1 MRGAPETPLG
11 VTGHLRD
18 LLLSALRA
26 AGAAG
31 AAGEGLHPWLGTKKG
46 AEWDAAKH

>member
-1 MRGAPETPLG
+1 MPPAAPGLAE
-11 VTGHLRD
+11 R
-18 LLLSALRA
+18 LLQALRA